1 MTTKIHASNMIQV
14 DEDLN
19 LLLKELILPR
29 MPVAGDYPTPIKGFV
44 LHRRDEIYKQENCF
58 NGPILAATVQG
69 NKRTIVG
76 NEEYRYGT
84 GYSLVAGVNMP
95 TISHITT
102 ATTKQPYL
110 VVSLDIDSHL
120 TAQLLE
126 QLPKVKLQQPFK
138 RVVVAKTDQQILKA
152 LVRLVQLLDK
162 PKQIPF
168 LAPLIIKE
176 IHFRLLLSEQGE
188 QLIAINTQGSHPN
201 QVLRAINYLRENIK
215 RPINV
220 DELAIN
226 LNMAPSTF
234 RKHFKYVTTM
244 SPLQYHKYL
253 RLYEAQRLMFVER
266 SDVTHAAQAVGY
278 ESPIQFNREYK
289 RLFGDPPLKNI
300 SQLAL

>member
-1 MTTKIHASNMIQV
+1 MHASNTLQA
-14 DEDLN
+14 DENLN
-19 LLLKELILPR
+19 LLLKELILRR
-29 MPVAGDYPTPIKGFV
+29 MPTAGNYSTPIKGLV
-44 LHRRDEIYKQENCF
+44 LHRRDEINKQENCF
-58 NGPILAATVQG
+58 NGPIYAATVQG
-69 NKRTIVG
+69 NKRTIIG
-76 NEEYRYGT
+76 NEEYRYGV

-102 ATTKQPYL
+102 ATPMQPYL

-152 LVRLVQLLDK
+152 LVRLVQLLDR
-162 PKQIPF
+162 PEQTPY

-188 QLIAINTQGSHPN
+188 QLIAINTQGSHSN
-201 QVLRAINYLRENIK
+201 QISRAINYLRESFK
-215 RPINV
+215 QPLNV
-220 DELAIN
+220 NELAAS

-234 RKHFKYVTTM
+234 RKHFKYVTSM
-244 SPLQYHKYL
+244 SPLQYHKFL
-253 RLYEAQRLMFVER
+253 RLYEAQRLMFVEK
-266 SDVTHAAQAVGY
+266 SDVTQAAQAVGY

-289 RLFGDPPLKNI
+289 RLFGDPPLKNV
-300 SQLAL
+300 SRLALS